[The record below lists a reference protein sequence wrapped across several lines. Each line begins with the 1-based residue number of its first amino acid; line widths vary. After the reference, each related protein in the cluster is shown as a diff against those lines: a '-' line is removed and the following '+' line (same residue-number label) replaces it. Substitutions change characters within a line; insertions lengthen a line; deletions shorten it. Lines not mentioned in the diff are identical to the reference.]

1 MIADAAMCRLKHRC
15 VDGCCRWILAWKS
28 WRCMVLGL
36 MSFNMARG
44 LGRMLQEDL
53 ICPSCQ
59 KPYDLPLFLPCSD
72 SLCRTCILQEKNLAS
87 SKSNSEHSQTRKSPG
102 ESCSIYCPGCRCK
115 VELPSPSWE
124 KVMTYL
130 PVNWTLKQLLEKDA
144 LSIGDCVLGIVDH
157 NGQEGLKEDSQA
169 HTMSASGCRRLND
182 TLDTSG
188 EGEECSPLLPSAGSF
203 GNWCWEMGVDIAEDE
218 MEQSLMGLSFRLDS
232 TTAHPL
238 LTISP
243 SGLQVTYTGEALS
256 SCSLRRKSIN
266 ETTFICS
273 VSTALP
279 SLKESEVVAQK
290 LPPKPQVRADVSIKR
305 GLFYWEVDVCNSQAY
320 QLGVCVDTAF
330 LSDAS
335 CDSWCLER
343 QPPGNFRV
351 LYGNEVEALDS
362 VPPLVQRIGIFLNF
376 TGGTLSFYSTIT
388 EEHLVTLPIIFPG
401 SVRPFFV
408 LTQGKLSISSG
419 LPLPDFVFTTKSS
432 AYRADRGKRCSW
444 HRDMTFRPI
453 SPFIQRFES
462 LTLDRRTSYD
472 DKNIYYK
479 SKSLCTRNLKSEYEV
494 AKMRP
499 K

>member
-1 MIADAAMCRLKHRC
+1 MRRWVKDLFSPFPPGVAARGHVRALVGDWLVLEQR
-15 VDGCCRWILAWKS
+15 CCRWILAWKS

-218 MEQSLMGLSFRLDS
+218 MEQSLMG
-232 TTAHPL
+232 
-238 LTISP
+238 
-243 SGLQVTYTGEALS
+243 
-256 SCSLRRKSIN
+256 
-266 ETTFICS
+266 
-273 VSTALP
+273 
-279 SLKESEVVAQK
+279 
-290 LPPKPQVRADVSIKR
+290 
-305 GLFYWEVDVCNSQAY
+305 
-320 QLGVCVDTAF
+320 VCVDTAF